1 MQPSNI
7 TKNNE
12 VSLVETRKEGNAIIV
27 EFGQGASRQEIQAM
41 TEKMEQIF
49 ELLTLTREETQEEI
63 LGVKKAIESKYITP
77 EQLNALESLVDKK
90 ASKFVDK
97 KKGIQLSID
106 VLLNY
111 DAEGLAEF
119 QKLVNDEVGKTKSKI
134 WVDLHKKCLEQKG
147 TTAKN
152 RILATQVEQ
161 AFDYVR
167 SWGGF
172 SV

>member
-41 TEKMEQIF
+41 TEKMEQIV

>member
-12 VSLVETRKEGNAIIV
+12 VSLVETRKEGNAIII
-27 EFGQGASRQEIQAM
+27 EFGQGESNLENQAM
-41 TEKMEQIF
+41 TEKMEQIV

>member
-27 EFGQGASRQEIQAM
+27 EFGQGASNLEIQAM
-41 TEKMEQIF
+41 TEKMEQIV